1 MGMTALVNVVR
12 DKALLR
18 GCAGDVAG
26 GQLTTGVPRGHRI
39 ILHQRG
45 HLQNPGH
52 FRNRSSRT
60 SPGRLRNVDGTRS
73 RRDKA
78 SGTQPALVARGPSPA
93 DADVG
98 GLSRSAGEAM
108 RPLLRPRTTSPAL
121 TPGSPAAAVAPH
133 QPRCA
138 RVRGCPQLPTGP
150 EWGPTWPRQRP
161 GGSPRLP
168 TWPF

>member
-98 GLSRSAGEAM
+98 GLSRSAWNAARACKVGQVRVHRTLGGRAG
-108 RPLLRPRTTSPAL
+108 RLRMVAL
-121 TPGSPAAAVAPH
+121 IAVFGRMD
-133 QPRCA
+133 RCTCL
-138 RVRGCPQLPTGP
+138 R
-150 EWGPTWPRQRP
+150 
-161 GGSPRLP
+161 GSPRQP
-168 TWPF
+168 AWITA